1 MSKTFEINI
10 KKLQDPTGSK
20 QDVKKMKLGA
30 IFYLKQ
36 LGFNQYDISTIIDI
50 KRPTVQSIISRVNQT
65 GTTLTGKS
73 TGRPSAFDDYTQ
85 RHLERTIRRDPF
97 QTLETITGQLRMIG
111 GKCKPLDNKKMG

>member
-36 LGFNQYDISTIIDI
+36 LGFNQYDISTMIDI
-50 KRPTVQSIISRVNQT
+50 KRPTVQSIISRV
-65 GTTLTGKS
+65 L
-73 TGRPSAFDDYTQ
+73 RPQFVMIIWKIM
-85 RHLERTIRRDPF
+85 HLWICNPYWE
-97 QTLETITGQLRMIG
+97 
-111 GKCKPLDNKKMG
+111 